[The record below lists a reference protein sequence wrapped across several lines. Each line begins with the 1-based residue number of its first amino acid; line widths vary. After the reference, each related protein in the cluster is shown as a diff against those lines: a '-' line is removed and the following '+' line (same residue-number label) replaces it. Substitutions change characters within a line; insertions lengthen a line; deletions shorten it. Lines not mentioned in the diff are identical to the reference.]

1 MSWVITGAE
10 KTRLDQDYRNVSLLL
25 HGNADGSG
33 NILDSSPSPKTV
45 SKFGNA
51 ASATPP
57 SYPNSNSSFGNAI
70 AFDGSGGFLTVPD
83 NADFEFGSGAFTIE
97 AWIYVS
103 GGSGFRTIAGK
114 SNRNEAGGIGSFA
127 VLVNPSNNLK
137 CLASSDAGPS
147 PANWQVDIT
156 STTTLSTSTWH
167 HIAFT
172 RSGNTFALFLNG
184 IQEAIATNSLTLV
197 NNAQVLTIGT
207 LGYTSGTFVNDFNGY
222 IDDLRIT
229 KVARYT
235 ANFTPPTAPFPD
247 AGPAQ

>member
-1 MSWVITGAE
+1 MPIYTPGKVVL
-10 KTRLDQDYRNVSLLL
+10 RQQYVPLDADYPNVSLLL
-25 HGNADGSG
+25 HGDGPNGSTIITD
-33 NILDSSPSPKTV
+33 NSPSPKTV
-45 SKFGNA
+45 TAVGNAQISTAQSKFGG
-51 ASATPP
+51 AS
-57 SYPNSNSSFGNAI
+57 I
-70 AFDGSGGFLTVPD
+70 AFDGSGDFLTVPD

-103 GGSGFRTIAGK
+103 GGSGVRMITAK
-114 SNRNEAGGIGSFA
+114 SNRNEVGGIGSFA
-127 VLVNPSNNLK
+127 VFVNSSAKLQ
-137 CLASSDAGPS
+137 CLASSDAGPF

-184 IQEAIATNSLTLV
+184 IQEATATNSLTLV

-229 KVARYT
+229 KAARYT
-235 ANFTPPTAPFPD
+235 ANFTPPTQPFPN
-247 AGPAQ
+247 GVNG